1 MKYCYLY
8 IVQRQQWLGAV
19 KLFTNKG
26 GDRVCILHFQDS
38 DFLGSRLKRGTVVPS
53 KNLPNN
59 YHYED
64 GTTLVGPMQPLE
76 LNKFTNESQSSD
88 HNYSVENSSNKV
100 IKGLMD
106 EILQLRSQVSNDSK
120 EKQKLKQGQAD
131 LRRKVGT
138 YKNKYESIL
147 SGKSLPKK
155 TQNTVAANKLM
166 NSTYKFSKTQIG
178 MILSEKE
185 RKRGRNWSKEDF
197 RMIGKMIQLKGKTVA
212 LLNKE
217 KMLPT
222 ASLGCFQKKFSW
234 IHSLPGVPI
243 GPVVEYFKLRKYW

>member
-1 MKYCYLY
+1 MKYCYY
-8 IVQRQQWLGAV
+8 IVQKQQWLEAV
-19 KLFTNKG
+19 KLITNKG
-26 GDRVCILHFQDS
+26 GDRVCILHFKDS
-38 DFLGSRLKRGTVVPS
+38 DFWENRLKRGIVVPS

-88 HNYSVENSSNKV
+88 HNYSAENSSNKV
-100 IKGLMD
+100 NKGLMD

-120 EKQKLKQGQAD
+120 EKQKLKQEKAD

-197 RMIGKMIQLKGKTVA
+197 RMVGKMVQLKGKTIA

-217 KMLPT
+217 KILPT

-243 GPVVEYFKLRKYW
+243 GPVVEYFKLRKHW